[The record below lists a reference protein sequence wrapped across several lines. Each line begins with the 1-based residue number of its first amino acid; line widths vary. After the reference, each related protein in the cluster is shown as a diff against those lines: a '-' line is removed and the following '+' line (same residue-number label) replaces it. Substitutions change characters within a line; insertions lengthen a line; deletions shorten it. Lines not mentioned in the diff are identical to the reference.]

1 MNWYLGR
8 GEEGS
13 MLKVS
18 LTAGALAVAMLVA
31 MTVGKAQAAL
41 KPEIAKTEG
50 VTLVGP
56 GGGGGFGGGGG
67 GQKFGGFGGG
77 GRGLRGGDCG
87 GRGLSMRAVRG
98 GDFGP
103 KVGPSAAAFRCST
116 GAVTVTK
123 FSDFSGRKGADDCQH
138 RKFADD
144 FKHRRFDKFRR
155 FAIYGVPYLYA
166 YTSYGCDWLYRRAI
180 VTGSPYWWNRYYAC
194 RDGYYY

>member
-67 GQKFGGFGGG
+67 GCQCARCAVATLDQKLGLQPRRSDAPR
-77 GRGLRGGDCG
+77 GR
-87 GRGLSMRAVRG
+87 
-98 GDFGP
+98 
-103 KVGPSAAAFRCST
+103 
-116 GAVTVTK
+116 
-123 FSDFSGRKGADDCQH
+123 
-138 RKFADD
+138 
-144 FKHRRFDKFRR
+144 
-155 FAIYGVPYLYA
+155 
-166 YTSYGCDWLYRRAI
+166 
-180 VTGSPYWWNRYYAC
+180 
-194 RDGYYY
+194 

>member
-1 MNWYLGR
+1 
-8 GEEGS
+8 

-116 GAVTVTK
+116 GAVTVPDLCTAARRNFRAFPAEK
-123 FSDFSGRKGADDCQH
+123 VQMIVSTANLRTTSSIAVSTSSADLRSTAC
-138 RKFADD
+138 
-144 FKHRRFDKFRR
+144 
-155 FAIYGVPYLYA
+155 P
-166 YTSYGCDWLYRRAI
+166 TSTPIPAM
-180 VTGSPYWWNRYYAC
+180 VATGSIAEPS
-194 RDGYYY
+194 

>member
-1 MNWYLGR
+1 
-8 GEEGS
+8 

-56 GGGGGFGGGGG
+56 GGGGGFGGGG
-67 GQKFGGFGGG
+67 
-77 GRGLRGGDCG
+77 RGLRGGDFG

-103 KVGPSAAAFRCST
+103 KLAPSAAAFRCST
-116 GAVTVTK
+116 GAVTVPDLCT
-123 FSDFSGRKGADDCQH
+123 A
-138 RKFADD
+138 A
-144 FKHRRFDKFRR
+144 RR
-155 FAIYGVPYLYA
+155 
-166 YTSYGCDWLYRRAI
+166 
-180 VTGSPYWWNRYYAC
+180 C
-194 RDGYYY
+194 REC

>member
-1 MNWYLGR
+1 
-8 GEEGS
+8 
-13 MLKVS
+13 ML
-18 LTAGALAVAMLVA
+18 AA

-56 GGGGGFGGGGG
+56 GGGGGFGGGG
-67 GQKFGGFGGG
+67 
-77 GRGLRGGDCG
+77 RGLRGGDFG

-103 KVGPSAAAFRCST
+103 KLAPSAAAFRCST
-116 GAVTVTK
+116 GAVTVPDLCTAARRNFRAFPAEQVQMISSTA
-123 FSDFSGRKGADDCQH
+123 FS
-138 RKFADD
+138 DD

-155 FAIYGVPYLYA
+155 FAVYGVPYLYA

>member
-1 MNWYLGR
+1 
-8 GEEGS
+8 

-103 KVGPSAAAFRCST
+103 KVGAFSRGVPMLHGGGDGPRFVHRGSP
-116 GAVTVTK
+116 K
-123 FSDFSGRKGADDCQH
+123 FSGFSGRKGADDCQH

>member
-56 GGGGGFGGGGG
+56 GGGGGFGGGG
-67 GQKFGGFGGG
+67 
-77 GRGLRGGDCG
+77 RGLRGGDFG

-103 KVGPSAAAFRCST
+103 KVGAFSRGVPMLHGGGDGPRFVHRGSP
-116 GAVTVTK
+116 K
-123 FSDFSGRKGADDCQH
+123 FSGFSGRKGADDCQH

-155 FAIYGVPYLYA
+155 FAVYGVPYLYA

-180 VTGSPYWWNRYYAC
+180 VTGSPYC
-194 RDGYYY
+194 RDG